1 MSSISDTSP
10 EAERIWIQ
18 AFRDLSPGRKWL
30 ILGEMFRDAKA
41 LHAAGVRFRNP
52 TASDDQIHAKWMQSH
67 FGNGIPL
74 PKRRPSMNPA
84 MENLRSLREVLDVF
98 SSLRIPYALGGSMA
112 SSVFGIDRYTRD
124 ADITVE
130 PFPGLESEFAS
141 KYGPDYYLSVKAVQE
156 AVRDRSSFNIIHTS
170 TGFKVDV
177 FVRKEDG
184 FEKSAMAR
192 RASLDLPDLPGQ
204 VIFFH
209 SPEDVILFKLRW
221 FRLGNEASEQQ
232 LSDVVGVLKIQ
243 GDKLDF
249 NYLETWAKELKVDDL
264 LTRVRQE
271 PGS

>member
-1 MSSISDTSP
+1 
-10 EAERIWIQ
+10 
-18 AFRDLSPGRKWL
+18 
-30 ILGEMFRDAKA
+30 MFRDGKA
-41 LHAAGVRFRNP
+41 LPAAGVRFRNP

-141 KYGPDYYLSVKAVQE
+141 KYSPDYYLSVKAVQE
-156 AVRDRSSFNIIHTS
+156 TVRDRSSFNIINTS

-177 FVRKEDG
+177 FVRKENA
-184 FEKSAMAR
+184 FANFAMALR
-192 RASLDLPDLPGQ
+192 TFPHFHSLPLPD
-204 VIFFH
+204 
-209 SPEDVILFKLRW
+209 
-221 FRLGNEASEQQ
+221 
-232 LSDVVGVLKIQ
+232 
-243 GDKLDF
+243 
-249 NYLETWAKELKVDDL
+249 
-264 LTRVRQE
+264 
-271 PGS
+271 

>member
-84 MENLRSLREVLDVF
+84 MENLH
-98 SSLRIPYALGGSMA
+98 
-112 SSVFGIDRYTRD
+112 TRD

-156 AVRDRSSFNIIHTS
+156 AVRDRSSFNIINTS